1 MRKRMKEILRDRRA
15 SSFPMTIGIVLSLI
29 ILMCGISEYFRLQ
42 IIAAGVREAVEDAVI
57 STVND
62 NYAGVYHGV
71 REGYSGSYVPFGEG
85 SWEED
90 LNEGDIYNY
99 LDETIGTRLSGGRHI
114 KYADT
119 GTAMEFAI
127 DSLQVTLRNAP
138 LAPSDPAHAQRFE
151 ADAIVRLEVPVRFG
165 GRILPSMWITLKV
178 QAGYTEVF

>member
-1 MRKRMKEILRDRRA
+1 MKEILRDRRA

-42 IIAAGVREAVEDAVI
+42 VIAAGVREAVEDAVI

-90 LNEGDIYNY
+90 LNEGDIYDY
-99 LDETIGTRLSGGRHI
+99 LDESKLFKGTVVPKDRSLMNVPFVTGDKDLDAKFVKEAKKAGFENLKGHRSVGGMRASI
-114 KYADT
+114 YN
-119 GTAMEFAI
+119 AMPIEGVEKLVEFMKA
-127 DSLQVTLRNAP
+127 
-138 LAPSDPAHAQRFE
+138 FE
-151 ADAIVRLEVPVRFG
+151 KENL
-165 GRILPSMWITLKV
+165 
-178 QAGYTEVF
+178 

>member
-1 MRKRMKEILRDRRA
+1 MKEILRDSRA
-15 SSFPMTIGIVLSLI
+15 FSFPMTIGIVLSLI

-42 IIAAGVREAVEDAVI
+42 VIAAGVREAVEDAVI

-90 LNEGDIYNY
+90 LNEGDIYDY
-99 LDETIGTRLSGGRHI
+99 LDETIGTQLSGGRHV

-119 GTAMEFAI
+119 GTAQQRVVRSSGQRSFH
-127 DSLQVTLRNAP
+127 LFHGG
-138 LAPSDPAHAQRFE
+138 LAYRGLASVLDNHRF
-151 ADAIVRLEVPVRFG
+151 LS
-165 GRILPSMWITLKV
+165 RIQDFTFRQMLGCGTSCQK
-178 QAGYTEVF
+178 QYTRYI

>member
-1 MRKRMKEILRDRRA
+1 MCQFILRTTSLYTYHFLIRINKKLNIFWVTNLTECIAVD
-15 SSFPMTIGIVLSLI
+15 SYTIL
-29 ILMCGISEYFRLQ
+29 FK
-42 IIAAGVREAVEDAVI
+42 
-57 STVND
+57 VN
-62 NYAGVYHGV
+62 V
-71 REGYSGSYVPFGEG
+71 
-85 SWEED
+85 
-90 LNEGDIYNY
+90 
-99 LDETIGTRLSGGRHI
+99 

>member
-42 IIAAGVREAVEDAVI
+42 VIAAGVREAVEDAVI

-90 LNEGDIYNY
+90 LNEGDIYDY
-99 LDETIGTRLSGGRHI
+99 LDESKLFKGTVVPKDRSLMNVPFVTGDKDLDAKFVKEAKKAGFENLKGHRSVGGMRASI
-114 KYADT
+114 YN
-119 GTAMEFAI
+119 AMPIEGVEKLVEFMKA
-127 DSLQVTLRNAP
+127 
-138 LAPSDPAHAQRFE
+138 FE
-151 ADAIVRLEVPVRFG
+151 KENL
-165 GRILPSMWITLKV
+165 
-178 QAGYTEVF
+178 

>member
-1 MRKRMKEILRDRRA
+1 MKEILRDRRA

-42 IIAAGVREAVEDAVI
+42 VIAAGVREAVEDAVI

-90 LNEGDIYNY
+90 LNEGEIYDY
-99 LDETIGTRLSGGRHI
+99 LDETIGTQLSGGRHV

-119 GTAMEFAI
+119 GTAQQRIVGGSGKRSFNLFHRNFTYRSGAAVYNNHRFLSRIQDFAFRQM
-127 DSLQVTLRNAP
+127 L
-138 LAPSDPAHAQRFE
+138 
-151 ADAIVRLEVPVRFG
+151 
-165 GRILPSMWITLKV
+165 GRGTSCQK
-178 QAGYTEVF
+178 

>member
-71 REGYSGSYVPFGEG
+71 REGYSGSYVP
-85 SWEED
+85 
-90 LNEGDIYNY
+90 
-99 LDETIGTRLSGGRHI
+99 
-114 KYADT
+114 
-119 GTAMEFAI
+119 
-127 DSLQVTLRNAP
+127 
-138 LAPSDPAHAQRFE
+138 
-151 ADAIVRLEVPVRFG
+151 LER
-165 GRILPSMWITLKV
+165 
-178 QAGYTEVF
+178 EVGKKI